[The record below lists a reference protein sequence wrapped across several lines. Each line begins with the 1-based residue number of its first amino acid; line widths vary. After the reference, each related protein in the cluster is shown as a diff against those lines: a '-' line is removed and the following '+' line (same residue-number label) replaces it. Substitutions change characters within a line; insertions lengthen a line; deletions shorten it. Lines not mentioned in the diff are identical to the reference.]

1 MRTSRTTGLM
11 LLLAVSIYG
20 AACRQVAQVARSSA
34 AADPRL
40 TSRPINSPVLKRVV
54 DDAIA
59 QTTYTHAYDQS
70 YVKLAYPGGDV
81 PLDRG
86 ACSDVIIRAFR
97 QGGVDLQREIHDD
110 MTESF
115 SAYPQKWG
123 LAKPDPNIDH
133 RRVPNLMTYFARQ
146 GKSLPLSR
154 TAADYLPGDVVAWDL
169 GGGTTHIGL
178 VTNIMF
184 ENTENFQVAH
194 NIGAGVRVEDVL
206 FSWRI
211 IGHYRYFQ

>member
-1 MRTSRTTGLM
+1 MSRTTGLM
-11 LLLAVSIYG
+11 LLLVVAISG
-20 AACRQVAQVARSSA
+20 SACRQVARMTGSA
-34 AADPRL
+34 AAADSQRI
-40 TSRPINSPVLKRVV
+40 SAPINSPVLKRVV
-54 DDAIA
+54 DDAIE
-59 QTTYTHAYDQS
+59 QTTYTHAYDPS

-81 PLDRG
+81 PRERG
-86 ACSDVIIRAFR
+86 ACSDVLIRAFR
-97 QGGVDLQREIHDD
+97 RGGVDLQKEIHED
-110 MTESF
+110 MTRSF
-115 SAYPQKWG
+115 AAYPQKWG
-123 LAKPDPNIDH
+123 LTRPDANIDH
-133 RRVPNLMTYFARQ
+133 RRVLNLMTYFARQ

-154 TAADYLPGDVVAWDL
+154 NAQDYLPGDVVAWDL

-184 ENTENFQVAH
+184 ENTESFQVAH